1 MASRTVIPCDHDLRP
16 GTTVCLRCQ
25 HAARAAKRARQRRL
39 IARGGA
45 ATIALGVV
53 VSVGVAGVSAW
64 QARVGTSVG
73 ETLTLAAAVRPDS
86 TNVTQPSDSV
96 APASLTNPAS
106 APEAS
111 PGDGAGRTT
120 AIAPA
125 IPIGRT
131 ALRDTMVA
139 DRTGD
144 TVRVDFDLALSR
156 TRRAD
161 KFEWIMRTT
170 LPQVFGGLA
179 DSALRELPVG
189 SVARAGD
196 LVATLPAQGI
206 RIPLTDGRAISVWPE
221 TRPGRDGPI
230 VVAYRAVAYR

>member
-1 MASRTVIPCDHDLRP
+1 MIV
-16 GTTVCLRCQ
+16 
-25 HAARAAKRARQRRL
+25 
-39 IARGGA
+39 
-45 ATIALGVV
+45 LGIT

-64 QARVGTSVG
+64 QARVGTSSGEKMALAPAVG
-73 ETLTLAAAVRPDS
+73 PDS
-86 TNVTQPSDSV
+86 TNVTLPSDTV
-96 APASLTNPAS
+96 APASLTTSPSPSAD
-106 APEAS
+106 APEA
-111 PGDGAGRTT
+111 GAGTEAGRKTS
-120 AIAPA
+120 IAPV

-144 TVRVDFDLALSR
+144 TVRVDFDLTLSR

-179 DSALRELPVG
+179 DSALRAFPDG

-196 LVATLPAQGI
+196 LVATLPVQGI